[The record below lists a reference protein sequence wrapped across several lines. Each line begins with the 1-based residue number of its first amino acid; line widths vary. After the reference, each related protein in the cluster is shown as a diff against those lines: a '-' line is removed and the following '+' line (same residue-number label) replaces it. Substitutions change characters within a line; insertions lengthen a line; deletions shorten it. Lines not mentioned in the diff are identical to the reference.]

1 MFYQSDTY
9 TNSQRGNKLTRCNI
23 AGYSNSVL
31 NIKDENVHPNQQ
43 LTTMKMKENETR
55 ISSEYESNS
64 TSLKDPNKMSK
75 ETDELYISIRRV
87 GMEDHLS
94 IVKLFQVIKCYKVY
108 RGYLDKM
115 VNIMQIFFNVKL

>member
-1 MFYQSDTY
+1 MFYQTDTY
-9 TNSQRGNKLTRCNI
+9 TNSQRRNKSTLGNS

-43 LTTMKMKENETR
+43 LTTIKMKENETS
-55 ISSEYESNS
+55 ISSEYPSNS
-64 TSLKDPNKMSK
+64 TNLKDRNKMSK

-94 IVKLFQVIKCYKVY
+94 IVKLFQVIKCCKVY
-108 RGYLDKM
+108 HGYLEKM
-115 VNIMQIFFNVKL
+115 GNIM

>member
-9 TNSQRGNKLTRCNI
+9 TNSQRGNKLTRCNS
-23 AGYSNSVL
+23 AGSSNSVL

-43 LTTMKMKENETR
+43 LTMIKMKESETS
-55 ISSEYESNS
+55 ISSEYASDCKNS
-64 TSLKDPNKMSK
+64 KDRNKMLK

-94 IVKLFQVIKCYKVY
+94 IVKLFQVIKCCKVY
-108 RGYLDKM
+108 RGYLEKM
-115 VNIMQIFFNVKL
+115 GEYHVKFSLI

>member
-9 TNSQRGNKLTRCNI
+9 TNSQRGNKLTRCNS
-23 AGYSNSVL
+23 AGSSNSVL

-43 LTTMKMKENETR
+43 LTTIKMKENETC
-55 ISSEYESNS
+55 ISAEYASNS
-64 TSLKDPNKMSK
+64 TNLKDRNKMSK

-94 IVKLFQVIKCYKVY
+94 IVKLFQVIKCCKVY
-108 RGYLDKM
+108 LGYSEK
-115 VNIMQIFFNVKL
+115 IGEYHVKFSLI

>member
-9 TNSQRGNKLTRCNI
+9 TKSQRGNKLTRYNS
-23 AGYSNSVL
+23 AGSSNSVL

-43 LTTMKMKENETR
+43 LTTINMKENKKC
-55 ISSEYESNS
+55 ISSEYASNS
-64 TSLKDPNKMSK
+64 TNLKDRNKMSK

-94 IVKLFQVIKCYKVY
+94 IVKLFQVIKCCKVY
-108 RGYLDKM
+108 RGYSEKM
-115 VNIMQIFFNVKL
+115 GEYHIKCSLI